1 MSKNRKIK
9 DILWILW
16 QWLIFTYNF
25 IISPPKCP
33 KCYCSRQ
40 HEPTKFLSTAISAF
54 VLYHIALLRQC
65 FCTVGRG
72 VMEKKKIQEEKSE
85 KKWKWFSLSKYEC
98 RFYKLFQ
105 APKDFSESS
114 LKCLCISKRLVKG
127 LCIPSR
133 KFKLS
138 DSYSFF
144 TKRSV
149 VRAVLLQLSV
159 QGITRGSC

>member
-1 MSKNRKIK
+1 
-9 DILWILW
+9 
-16 QWLIFTYNF
+16 
-25 IISPPKCP
+25 
-33 KCYCSRQ
+33 
-40 HEPTKFLSTAISAF
+40 
-54 VLYHIALLRQC
+54 
-65 FCTVGRG
+65 
-72 VMEKKKIQEEKSE
+72 MEKKKIQEEKSG
-85 KKWKWFSLSKYEC
+85 KKNKLKWFSLSKYEC

-127 LCIPSR
+127 LCISSG

-149 VRAVLLQLSV
+149 VRAVLLQLYV
-159 QGITRGSC
+159 Q